1 MMEKKG
7 QHILVVK
14 KLLKQK
20 KSKQAVKEE
29 GSVDTNCLIVI
40 YELQIYQRARN
51 HRREKVV
58 FARRKIERS

>member
-1 MMEKKG
+1 
-7 QHILVVK
+7 
-14 KLLKQK
+14 
-20 KSKQAVKEE
+20 
-29 GSVDTNCLIVI
+29 VI